1 MKQHKKPKLFTKVKC
16 AAYLKKIRDGVHI
29 VLLNPDGS
37 FRWGNTVDSLDCK
50 ATAEKDGVVL
60 KDLSDFDGDC
70 VKKVYRERVEAE
82 FTGVVVGYT
91 SVKVSGLI
99 GTIWEEPEY
108 GQSYGC
114 CFKQAVDVPKVAVV
128 YFKNNCKRYVLLDD
142 LEESKQ

>member
-1 MKQHKKPKLFTKVKC
+1 MKHPKLFSMVKC
-16 AAYLKKIRDGVHI
+16 KAYLKKESDGVYI
-29 VLLNPDGS
+29 ELMNPDGS
-37 FRWGNTVDSLDCK
+37 LRYEKTVDSLDC
-50 ATAEKDGVVL
+50 TAIAKKEDVVI
-60 KDLSDFDGDC
+60 KDLSDFDGSC

-91 SVKVSGLI
+91 RVKVSGLI

-108 GQSYGC
+108 FQSYGC

-142 LEESKQ
+142 LEESEE